1 VSHGAAALAPATGT
15 AAFADAGSPALQL
28 PLCPGQA
35 LHLPPGEVD
44 RTWGPLTVPL
54 PNPPRQGL
62 LCLRVVPS
70 YPSCSHLQR
79 PYIEVL
85 HRLGDIKLVHS
96 GDDDSRGG
104 EEEEEDEED
113 HVDHEAADPP
123 DEAPDG
129 EVFPGR
135 GKGGHQDG

>member
-1 VSHGAAALAPATGT
+1 MGW
-15 AAFADAGSPALQL
+15 F
-28 PLCPGQA
+28 LC
-35 LHLPPGEVD
+35 
-44 RTWGPLTVPL
+44 
-54 PNPPRQGL
+54 
-62 LCLRVVPS
+62 
-70 YPSCSHLQR
+70 YPSCSCLQR

-85 HRLGDIKLVHS
+85 HRLSDIELVHS

-113 HVDHEAADPP
+113 HIDHEAADPP

-135 GKGGHQDG
+135 REGRHQDGCMGEKGRSRPSHPHHSPAGVNST